1 MKKKLFKISIF
12 FLLLSTATLFAGA
25 VLISFTAESD
35 GENIALKWT
44 TTNETNL
51 NYFLVERKAVG
62 GSFGV
67 VSQPI
72 QAKGDNSSYEFTDE
86 NAFKANDVLFI
97 YRLKIVDKDNHSSYS
112 GEVSVSH
119 SVSSV
124 KRTWGSIKALFR

>member
-12 FLLLSTATLFAGA
+12 FLLLSTVTLFAGA

-35 GENIALKWT
+35 GENILLKWT

-51 NYFLVERKAVG
+51 HYFVVERKPVG
-62 GSFGV
+62 GSFGL

-72 QAKGDNSSYEFTDE
+72 QAKGDNSEYEFTDE
-86 NAFKANDVLFI
+86 NAFKASDVLFI
-97 YRLKIVDKDNHSSYS
+97 YRLKIVEVDNHASYS